1 MAARREVV
9 FVVERVVVAACACYE
24 RELVA
29 DRVGV
34 FGVEA
39 RFVLAVVHIV
49 AAPFDP
55 AVVDEIVDEP
65 FVERLQVGRDAHDER
80 RAVGEVMAVHRIERH
95 RVFVAG
101 VVVQSEVGALVE
113 VVEIGHEGDVGT
125 HLVLLVLVV
134 DGGTDGHAQFD
145 VAVETSVADLRTV
158 ERAAVQRALAHLV
171 AHRIFV
177 AHAAAET
184 VLGRDLEAPAQ
195 LQSVVGGVEPAVGH
209 VHRTRLRQ
217 VAEAV
222 VVVVVGFGVHR
233 TVCQHDRRELL
244 VARHG
249 QCRREVQLGFELVV
263 EIEVHEEPFVVG
275 GLAVFEIDLAGDR
288 FVARCDRRNAL
299 RHLNRIEPHAR
310 RVAQSVGGRQ
320 PAHDGAVLVENLRIG
335 AGQSEHLDLP
345 CARDGVAVTDRYRGR
360 VFERLGQIAAGH
372 FAEACERNGFAFE
385 DAVALDVVAAQRAL
399 DHDALD
405 VDAFGAE
412 PEVLFG
418 HSVGD
423 ADRVVDVAQ
432 IGGHEPVVVLDA
444 VNGVGARSRG
454 AGADRGLGPV
464 DRCADERVVV
474 GVGDDAVQ
482 FLGRDV
488 RREAQQGEK

>member
-1 MAARREVV
+1 MARR
-9 FVVERVVVAACACYE
+9 
-24 RELVA
+24 
-29 DRVGV
+29 DR
-34 FGVEA
+34 
-39 RFVLAVVHIV
+39 
-49 AAPFDP
+49 
-55 AVVDEIVDEP
+55 
-65 FVERLQVGRDAHDER
+65 RDA
-80 RAVGEVMAVHRIERH
+80 
-95 RVFVAG
+95 
-101 VVVQSEVGALVE
+101 
-113 VVEIGHEGDVGT
+113 
-125 HLVLLVLVV
+125 
-134 DGGTDGHAQFD
+134 
-145 VAVETSVADLRTV
+145 
-158 ERAAVQRALAHLV
+158 
-171 AHRIFV
+171 
-177 AHAAAET
+177 
-184 VLGRDLEAPAQ
+184 
-195 LQSVVGGVEPAVGH
+195 
-209 VHRTRLRQ
+209 
-217 VAEAV
+217 
-222 VVVVVGFGVHR
+222 FG
-233 TVCQHDRRELL
+233 
-244 VARHG
+244 
-249 QCRREVQLGFELVV
+249 
-263 EIEVHEEPFVVG
+263 
-275 GLAVFEIDLAGDR
+275 
-288 FVARCDRRNAL
+288 
-299 RHLNRIEPHAR
+299 HLNRIEPHAR

-372 FAEACERNGFAFE
+372 FAEARERNGFAFE
-385 DAVALDVVAAQRAL
+385 NAVALDVVAAQRAL

-464 DRCADERVVV
+464 DRGADERVVV